1 MSKVVTVGGGE
12 ISAPERKSVIYSL
25 PQDKPKIVFHAAMM
39 AIQNFGF
46 MVLYNSTWAATPHA
60 EVCDSTRYA
69 VGLMSMTCF
78 LVAFLCVGM
87 GFGGYTDDK
96 PLFFVMW
103 YLHLVGGSLYTA
115 STVIIPVARYS
126 DDGNKC
132 ADLAPTNGERVNAI
146 WIMHASLYMVYVGGM
161 LSITYFS
168 FLKNLLA
175 DRKLPH
181 PGLILLVVLLFGGPQ
196 AIVYATQL

>member
-1 MSKVVTVGGGE
+1 MGKVKL
-12 ISAPERKSVIYSL
+12 ISLLMTTKVNVSSTDNYTADAPARKSVIYSL

-46 MVLYNSTWAATPHA
+46 MVLYNSTWAATPHVD
-60 EVCDSTRYA
+60 VCDSTRYA
-69 VGLMSMTCF
+69 VGLISMTCF

-96 PLFFVMW
+96 AVFALFW

-115 STVIIPVARYS
+115 SPVIIPVARYS

-132 ADLAPTNGERVNAI
+132 SDLAPTNGERINAI
-146 WIMHASLYMVYVGGM
+146 WIMHA
-161 LSITYFS
+161 
-168 FLKNLLA
+168 A
-175 DRKLPH
+175 LPRLRRRDAQH
-181 PGLILLVVLLFGGPQ
+181 HVLLLPQ
-196 AIVYATQL
+196 K